1 MNDEVRTEKN
11 SAEIIHGHLTK
22 RFLKIL
28 IMNGEI
34 FQLFM
39 DIIRS
44 TFSRPFYFN
53 RLVEQI
59 YHSGRGSLSI
69 TVVIGLTMGLV
80 MTLNFGYGLAKFGGT
95 LYVPA
100 VVSLS
105 LAREM
110 APLFTSLLVAGRV
123 GSGIAA
129 EIGAM
134 NVTQQV
140 DAIRALG
147 TSPIRV
153 LVVPRFWAMVISLP
167 LLSSLSFAVGIIG
180 GLIVC
185 KNEFDITTGFYLT
198 KVFSTVKFH
207 DYMSGLV
214 KSAVFGGIITLVG
227 CYRGLTTRDGTKGVG
242 QSTTWVVV
250 TSSIWILITDFFISK
265 IFLMIWN

>member
-1 MNDEVRTEKN
+1 MKATVQDILNQ
-11 SAEIIHGHLTK
+11 
-22 RFLKIL
+22 KIERAKEFF
-28 IMNGEI
+28 IFVGEI
-34 FQLFM
+34 FALFFNT
-39 DIIRS
+39 IKY
-44 TFSRPFYFN
+44 TFSGPFYVS
-53 RLVEQI
+53 RLMEQI
-59 YHSGRGSLSI
+59 TLLGFGSTSI

-80 MTLNFGYGLAKFGGT
+80 MTLNFGYGLSKFGGT

-153 LVVPRFWAMVISLP
+153 LVVPRFWALIISLP
-167 LLSSLSFAVGIIG
+167 LLSALSFAVGILG
-180 GLIVC
+180 GMIVC
-185 KNEFDITTGFYLT
+185 KTEFDILPGFYLF

-207 DYMSGLV
+207 DYMSGIV
-214 KSAVFGGIITLVG
+214 KSVVFAGIITIFA
-227 CYRGLTTRDGTKGVG
+227 CYKGLSTRDGTKGVG
-242 QSTTWVVV
+242 VTTTWVVV
-250 TSSIWILITDFFISK
+250 TASILILVTDFFISK
-265 IFLMIWN
+265 LFLVIWH

>member
-1 MNDEVRTEKN
+1 LIKLLESKLKKLSE
-11 SAEIIHGHLTK
+11 SAKLFFI
-22 RFLKIL
+22 FV
-28 IMNGEI
+28 GEI
-34 FQLFM
+34 CDLFFET
-39 DIIRS
+39 IKCS
-44 TFSRPFYFN
+44 VTGPFYFS
-53 RLVEQI
+53 RLMEQI
-59 YHSGRGSLSI
+59 NHIGYGSTSI

-129 EIGAM
+129 ELGAM

-153 LVVPRFWAMVISLP
+153 LVVPRFWSLVLSLP
-167 LLSSLSFAVGIIG
+167 LLSALSFAMGILG
-180 GLIVC
+180 GMIVC
-185 KNEFDITTGFYLT
+185 KTEFDIIPAFYLQ
-198 KVFSTVKFH
+198 KVFTTVKLH

-214 KSAVFGGIITLVG
+214 KSAVFAGIITIFA
-227 CYRGLTTRDGTKGVG
+227 CYKGLKTKDGTKGVG
-242 QSTTWVVV
+242 LTTTWVVV
-250 TSSIWILITDFFISK
+250 TASILILITDFFISK
-265 IFLMIWN
+265 IFLVIW

>member
-1 MNDEVRTEKN
+1 VINIVIT
-11 SAEIIHGHLTK
+11 
-22 RFLKIL
+22 KIL
-28 IMNGEI
+28 NIIFSIKKFFIFVGEI
-34 FQLFM
+34 FNLFFET
-39 DIIRS
+39 IQCS
-44 TFSRPFYFN
+44 FTGPFYFS
-53 RLVEQI
+53 RLMEQI
-59 YHSGRGSLSI
+59 NHIGYGSTSI

-147 TSPIRV
+147 TSPVRV
-153 LVVPRFWAMVISLP
+153 LVVPRFWSLVISLP
-167 LLSSLSFAVGIIG
+167 LLSALSFGVGILG
-180 GLIVC
+180 GMVVC
-185 KNEFDITTGFYLT
+185 KMEFDIVPGFYLY

-214 KSAVFGGIITLVG
+214 KSAIFAGIITIFA
-227 CYRGLTTRDGTKGVG
+227 CYKGLNTRDGTKGVG
-242 QSTTWVVV
+242 LTTTWVVV
-250 TSSIWILITDFFISK
+250 TASILILVTDFFISK
-265 IFLMIWN
+265 IFLVVW

>member
-1 MNDEVRTEKN
+1 MKALIQQTIDDRIAKAKE
-11 SAEIIHGHLTK
+11 
-22 RFLKIL
+22 FLVFI
-28 IMNGEI
+28 GEI
-34 FQLFM
+34 FELFFQTM
-39 DIIRS
+39 KC
-44 TFSRPFYFN
+44 TFTGKFYVSR
-53 RLVEQI
+53 LMEQI
-59 YHSGRGSLSI
+59 TQLGYGSTSLTI
-69 TVVIGLTMGLV
+69 VIGLTMGLV

-153 LVVPRFWAMVISLP
+153 LVVPRFWALVITLP
-167 LLSSLSFAVGIIG
+167 LLSSLAFAVGIIG

-185 KNEFDITTGFYLT
+185 KTEFDIVPGFYLS
-198 KVFSTVKFH
+198 KVFSTVKIH
-207 DYMSGLV
+207 DYLSGIV
-214 KSAVFGGIITLVG
+214 KSAIFAGIITITA
-227 CYRGLTTRDGTKGVG
+227 CYKGLNTKNGTKGVG
-242 QSTTWVVV
+242 VSTTWVVV
-250 TSSIWILITDFFISK
+250 AASILILITDFFISK
-265 IFLMIWN
+265 IFLVIWN

>member
-1 MNDEVRTEKN
+1 MNLLASWIQNRLEQRIEK
-11 SAEIIHGHLTK
+11 IRLFFI
-22 RFLKIL
+22 FI
-28 IMNGEI
+28 GEI
-34 FQLFM
+34 SSLFFQT
-39 DIIRS
+39 IRC
-44 TFSRPFYFN
+44 TFTKPFYFS
-53 RLVEQI
+53 RLMEQI
-59 YHSGRGSLSI
+59 NHIGYGSTSI

-80 MTLNFGYGLAKFGGT
+80 MTLNFGYGLTKFGGT

-129 EIGAM
+129 ELGAM

-153 LVVPRFWAMVISLP
+153 LVVPRFWSLVISLP
-167 LLSSLSFAVGIIG
+167 LLSALSFAVGIIG
-180 GLIVC
+180 GMIVC
-185 KNEFDITTGFYLT
+185 RTEFDIPSGFYLY

-214 KSAVFGGIITLVG
+214 KSAVFAGIITIFA
-227 CYRGLTTRDGTKGVG
+227 CYKGLNTKDGTKGVG
-242 QSTTWVVV
+242 ISTTWVVV
-250 TSSIWILITDFFISK
+250 TASILILVTDFFISK
-265 IFLMIWN
+265 IFLIIW

>member
-1 MNDEVRTEKN
+1 MIKLLESKLEKLFI
-11 SAEIIHGHLTK
+11 STRE
-22 RFLKIL
+22 FLIFV
-28 IMNGEI
+28 GEI
-34 FQLFM
+34 FSLFFE
-39 DIIRS
+39 
-44 TFSRPFYFN
+44 TLKCTVTGPFYFS
-53 RLVEQI
+53 RLMEQI
-59 YHSGRGSLSI
+59 NHIGYGSTSI

-129 EIGAM
+129 ELGAM

-147 TSPIRV
+147 TSPVRV
-153 LVVPRFWAMVISLP
+153 LVVPRFWSLVISLP
-167 LLSSLSFAVGIIG
+167 LLSALSFAVGILG
-180 GLIVC
+180 GMVVC
-185 KNEFDITTGFYLT
+185 KTEFDIVPGFYLY
-198 KVFSTVKFH
+198 KVFSTVKFY

-214 KSAVFGGIITLVG
+214 KSAVFAGIITIFA
-227 CYRGLTTRDGTKGVG
+227 CYKGLNTRDGTKGVG
-242 QSTTWVVV
+242 LTTTWVVV
-250 TSSIWILITDFFISK
+250 TASILILITDFFISK
-265 IFLMIWN
+265 IFLIIW

>member
-1 MNDEVRTEKN
+1 MKAFIQSTIDDRIEK
-11 SAEIIHGHLTK
+11 AKEFFI
-22 RFLKIL
+22 FV
-28 IMNGEI
+28 GEI
-34 FQLFM
+34 FAILFET
-39 DIIRS
+39 IKCS
-44 TFSRPFYFN
+44 FSGKFYWS
-53 RLVEQI
+53 RLMEQI
-59 YHSGRGSLSI
+59 NLLGFGSTSI

-153 LVVPRFWAMVISLP
+153 LVVPRFWAMIISLP
-167 LLSSLSFAVGIIG
+167 LLSALSFAVGIIG
-180 GLIVC
+180 GMIVC
-185 KNEFDITTGFYLT
+185 KVEFDIVPGFYLF

-207 DYMSGLV
+207 DYMSGLF
-214 KSAVFGGIITLVG
+214 KSVVFAGIITIFA
-227 CYRGLTTRDGTKGVG
+227 CYKGLNTKDGTKGVG
-242 QSTTWVVV
+242 VTTTWVVV
-250 TSSIWILITDFFISK
+250 TGSILILVTDFFISK
-265 IFLMIWN
+265 VFLVIWN

>member
-1 MNDEVRTEKN
+1 MK
-11 SAEIIHGHLTK
+11 AIIQEAIDDRIAKTK
-22 RFLKIL
+22 EFFIFV
-28 IMNGEI
+28 GEI
-34 FQLFM
+34 FELFFQT
-39 DIIRS
+39 IKC
-44 TFSRPFYFN
+44 TFSGKFYVS
-53 RLVEQI
+53 RLMEQI
-59 YHSGRGSLSI
+59 NQLGYGSTSLTI
-69 TVVIGLTMGLV
+69 VIGLTMGLV

-153 LVVPRFWAMVISLP
+153 LVVPRFWALVITLP
-167 LLSSLSFAVGIIG
+167 LLSSLAFAVGIIG

-185 KNEFDITTGFYLT
+185 KTEFDIVPGFYLT
-198 KVFSTVKFH
+198 KVFSTVKLH
-207 DYMSGLV
+207 DYMSGIF
-214 KSAVFGGIITLVG
+214 KSAIFAGIITISA
-227 CYRGLTTRDGTKGVG
+227 CYKGLNTKDGTKGVG
-242 QSTTWVVV
+242 ISTTWVVV
-250 TSSIWILITDFFISK
+250 TASILILITDFFISK
-265 IFLMIWN
+265 IFLVIWN